1 MVNHH
6 LNQRTDN
13 SLNSLN
19 STTHLA
25 NHHLNPRMDN
35 SLNSLNSMTHLAN
48 HPLNLRTDSSLNNNM
63 NPMVSP
69 LHNRHMVMVLHRH
82 TAPRNLSTDSLP
94 QLHLHTVNLPLEHLH
109 MDKHHT
115 DNPRLNPRTDK
126 IHLNRTVNIVKER
139 QATASRIP
147 VEGILPSTPPIYH
160 K

>member
-6 LNQRTDN
+6 LNRRLDN
-13 SLNSLN
+13 SLNNLNSTSHLANHQINHRTDNSLN

-25 NHHLNPRMDN
+25 NL
-35 SLNSLNSMTHLAN
+35 
-48 HPLNLRTDSSLNNNM
+48 PLSLRTDSSLNNVNR
-63 NPMVSP
+63 MVSL

-82 TAPRNLSTDSLP
+82 TAPRNLSTANLP
-94 QLHLHTVNLPLEHLH
+94 QLHLHMVNLLPEHLH

-139 QATASRIP
+139 
-147 VEGILPSTPPIYH
+147 
-160 K
+160 